1 MLFGLFLT
9 ICVDNYTK
17 NYYETLPKTE
27 AKIVKEESKLPICSC
42 DEFLTLVYGLGLNV
56 NDFEGSIGSLNKKCK
71 VSFAANVTS
80 FNHFVES
87 LKKLSCDA
95 KFSAVILDFNNDD
108 SSTISFSFTL

>member
-1 MLFGLFLT
+1 MRLQLNSCFLLIIWALALLFGLFLT

-87 LKKLSCDA
+87 LKNFL
-95 KFSAVILDFNNDD
+95 VMR
-108 SSTISFSFTL
+108 SSVR